1 MNPFHLARWRWPPPP
16 AGKRGAK
23 VLVRMDFPG
32 RCGNTCPVTEQ
43 TGEVVDASDDDNPDT
58 YLSPTRTVG
67 SFRFW
72 FADQR
77 WEWSDEIFAMH
88 GYTPGEIVP
97 TTALLLGHKHPE
109 DRAHVEEILEA
120 AVRSGGSFSSRHRF
134 IDTAGREH
142 QAMVIADRIIDN
154 TGTVIGTA
162 GYYLDLTDTFAAQ
175 RQEVLDETLPGLYE
189 SRALIEQAKGVLM
202 RVYSISAH
210 QAFDVLRWRSQ
221 ETNVKLRDLSAQLL
235 ADLETAQPP
244 PPSVRSDFDHI
255 LLTAHIRVSQEYNDP
270 DTETA

>member
-1 MNPFHLARWRWPPPP
+1 
-16 AGKRGAK
+16 
-23 VLVRMDFPG
+23 MDFPG